1 MRAQARVG
9 LRHQLVKE
17 PHIDEVE
24 ELREQLDGEGRVDSA
39 PPQKG
44 HGARKR
50 VQNIV
55 CFKRGSQGLFTVCSI
70 NRKGTIILV
79 FILFAI
85 KMVQC

>member
-9 LRHQLVKE
+9 LSHQLVKE

-24 ELREQLDGEGRVDSA
+24 ELREQLDGEGCVDSA

-44 HGARKR
+44 HGARQS

-55 CFKRGSQGLFTVCSI
+55 CGKQGKSGLFNAV
-70 NRKGTIILV
+70 
-79 FILFAI
+79 
-85 KMVQC
+85 